1 MRNRQWLVPK
11 IKTCPALG
19 LLSGSRHRG
28 GIPEKA
34 LKMIW
39 RINST
44 TAIFCKGSAFPHFVW
59 RCQSVRRRVIQG
71 WRGDVLT
78 CGSFVTSLCV
88 ACPRNGHA
96 LLAFMF
102 SRQEGKLNR
111 QQTMELGHHILKAHI
126 FKVRRAAVRKGVFV
140 IVVVFWSFW
149 FWRFSTTSSVF
160 SEPSKGC
167 IPNTTPS
174 LLPESCD
181 FEPLKCVSRCYGQV
195 LLSPF

>member
-1 MRNRQWLVPK
+1 M
-11 IKTCPALG
+11 
-19 LLSGSRHRG
+19 
-28 GIPEKA
+28 
-34 LKMIW
+34 
-39 RINST
+39 
-44 TAIFCKGSAFPHFVW
+44 W

-71 WRGDVLT
+71 WRGAVLT

-140 IVVVFWSFW
+140 IVAVFWSFW
-149 FWRFSTTSSVF
+149 FWRFSTTSQSSQSPPRAASQTRPPPLSLKVVTSNHSSVCPDAMVRF
-160 SEPSKGC
+160 Y
-167 IPNTTPS
+167 S
-174 LLPESCD
+174 LSFKSFKLP
-181 FEPLKCVSRCYGQV
+181 FT
-195 LLSPF
+195 